1 MLGLQAYL
9 MKLKRHLSKNKELIQ
24 VFGKYPNI
32 RYKEYQGYQ
41 SRNKS
46 VISLI
51 QTVFNQYGELFRD
64 KLVDFYIYTGD
75 NPENAL
81 KYLDFGKPVFA
92 FSTTEKLKE
101 IIIPIPDFIYTGWPE
116 VGIASWEETVAEC
129 QIKADKPYNFQQCFW
144 IGNPQT
150 HTSRD
155 IVLQLSR
162 DNPNLLKAVDM
173 TWLNNET
180 GVKNV
185 ASQHVTIPDHAAYKS
200 LIDIRGVGY
209 SGRVKLLMQLK
220 RPLFIVE
227 RPQIE
232 FFYHYMVPF
241 KHFIPVK
248 GDMSDLIEKL
258 QWLSDNNEEY
268 RRIVDEGSTFAK
280 KYLSKEFA
288 LEYLQNVISEYGIK
302 K

>member
-1 MLGLQAYL
+1 LGLQAYL
-9 MKLKRHLSKNKELIQ
+9 MQLKRHLSKNRELIR
-24 VFGKYPNI
+24 VFGKCPNI

-41 SRNKS
+41 SRNAS

-51 QTVFNQYGELFRD
+51 QAVFNQYGELFRD
-64 KLVDFYIYTGD
+64 KVVDFYIYTGD
-75 NPENAL
+75 KPETAL

-92 FSTTEKLKE
+92 FSTIEELKHK
-101 IIIPIPDFIYTGWPE
+101 IIPIPDFIYTGWPE

-129 QIKADKPYNFQQCFW
+129 QIKADKPYDFEQCFW
-144 IGNPQT
+144 IGNPKT

-155 IVLQLSR
+155 ILLQLSR
-162 DNPNLLKAVDM
+162 DNPKLLKAIDM
-173 TWLNNET
+173 AWLNNEV
-180 GVKNV
+180 GIRNA

-200 LIDIRGVGY
+200 LIDVRGVGY
-209 SGRVKLLMQLK
+209 SGRIKLLMQLK

-268 RRIVDEGSTFAK
+268 KRIVDEGSVFAK

-288 LEYLQNVISEYGIK
+288 LEYLQNVIREYGIK